1 MWLRLLFLKL
11 QCQNIFF
18 LVADGSQAFV
28 CLLVFRCQS
37 LDPLMIKVTITSSEF
52 QHWSLT
58 CGLQSPSRWSRPTSW
73 WIFFFPAC
81 FFCSC
86 SPSATQPVLRITM
99 SSATG
104 LGQINQVVCYSSVIH
119 EPPGSRLLAHEQMI
133 FFFYISNPTTKNG
146 ARSKFATNN
155 IYYCYQVV
163 IQ

>member
-11 QCQNIFF
+11 QCTKYIF

-28 CLLVFRCQS
+28 CLLVFLCQS

-52 QHWSLT
+52 QYWSLT
-58 CGLQSPSRWSRPTSW
+58 CGLQSPSRWSRPTSLW
-73 WIFFFPAC
+73 LFFSFPAC

-86 SPSATQPVLRITM
+86 SPSATQPVLCITM

-119 EPPGSRLLAHEQMI
+119 EPAGSRLLAHEQMI
-133 FFFYISNPTTKNG
+133 FFSIYLIPPPKMGLGANLPPTISIT
-146 ARSKFATNN
+146 
-155 IYYCYQVV
+155 V
-163 IQ
+163 IK